1 MAAKSAP
8 LELVSWLKIRARQ
21 SHQVPEESTLA
32 SPSNDPKVAVFFSV
46 GLGLSERLLMLNAK
60 LWCNLEARELESSR
74 AASCS

>member
-32 SPSNDPKVAVFFSV
+32 SPSNDPKVAFFTV
-46 GLGLSERLLMLNAK
+46 GLGLSERSLMLNAK
-60 LWCNLEARELESSR
+60 LWRNLEARELESSR
-74 AASCS
+74 VASCS